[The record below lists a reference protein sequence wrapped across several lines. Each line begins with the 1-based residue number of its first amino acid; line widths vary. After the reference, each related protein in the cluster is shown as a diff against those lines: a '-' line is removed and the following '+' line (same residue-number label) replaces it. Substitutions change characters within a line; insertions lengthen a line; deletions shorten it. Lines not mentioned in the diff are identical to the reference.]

1 MAVVHTKFCF
11 HGRIKFIASWFLIK
25 VTNFQKEIYSLWNK
39 GLNWQ
44 EFLFFF
50 FFLLNDNSTHT
61 EYILVFP
68 LIWSSLVVQMV
79 RNLPAMQDAWIQSLG
94 QEDLLE
100 KEMASHSRILAWRI
114 PHTEEPGGL
123 QSMESQTVRHDWTTF
138 TSLPLIQFT
147 WSSLNSINFMY
158 KLYTFYEGLISL
170 IKVHSL
176 FWLSLFFLCLNV
188 ISSP

>member
-1 MAVVHTKFCF
+1 MT
-11 HGRIKFIASWFLIK
+11 GIP
-25 VTNFQKEIYSLWNK
+25 
-39 GLNWQ
+39 
-44 EFLFFF
+44 FF

-176 FWLSLFFLCLNV
+176 FWLSLFFLCLNDRKPV
-188 ISSP
+188 EQYIALGDTKNSGSKNIGIWYDNKVL